1 MLDRAIRGSYRYWGW
16 ILFLLAV
23 AGTGFW
29 CYTVQWKEGL
39 IVTGMGRDV
48 AWGLYIGQ
56 LTYFAGVAAGSVMVI
71 LPYYLYDYRAF
82 GRITVLSEFLAV
94 GAIIMCGL
102 FVMVDLGNLPRMSN
116 VLLFFNP
123 KSILFYDMIVLNLF
137 MLMNLIIGWNVL
149 SAEEKGVE
157 YGKWVRVLIYISIP
171 LAFSIRT
178 VTAFLYSGIPG
189 RHYWL
194 TALMAPRLIAS
205 AFAAGPSILIL
216 LCFIIRRFTRFDPGK
231 EQINTLGRIVAYAM
245 VINVFFMLLEVFTS
259 FYSQIPA
266 LMHPFVY
273 LFRGYE
279 GQGSLAPFMWIAV
292 FFTAVSLILLIIPSV
307 RRKEKLL
314 ISACISVIVS
324 TWIDKGL
331 GLVIG
336 GLIPNPFD
344 SIMEYTPT
352 WVEIGISAGVL
363 AVGAL
368 VVTILFKIVISV
380 KEEVSGG

>member
-16 ILFLLAV
+16 ILFLLV
-23 AGTGFW
+23 VTGIGFW
-29 CYTVQWKEGL
+29 CYMAQWKEGL
-39 IVTGMGRDV
+39 IVTGLGRDV
-48 AWGLYIGQ
+48 SWGLYVGQ

-71 LPYYLYDYRAF
+71 LPYYLHDYRAF

-94 GAIIMCGL
+94 GAIITCGL
-102 FVMVDLGNLPRMSN
+102 FVMVDLGNLPRMAN
-116 VLLFFNP
+116 VLLYLNP

-137 MLMNLIIGWNVL
+137 LLINLIVGWNVL

-157 YGKWVRVLIYISIP
+157 YRKWVRILGYISIP

-178 VTAFLYSGIPG
+178 ITAFLYSGIPG

-194 TALMAPRLIAS
+194 TALMAPRLMAS
-205 AFAAGPSILIL
+205 AFAAGPAILIL
-216 LCFIIRRFTRFDPGK
+216 LCFIIRRFTKFDPGK
-231 EQINTLGRIVAYAM
+231 EQIRTLSGIIAYAM
-245 VINVFFMLLEVFTS
+245 ILNVFFMLLEVFTS

-266 LMHPFVY
+266 LMHPFIY

-279 GQGSLAPFMWIAV
+279 GHGNFVPFMWTAM
-292 FFTAVSLILLIIPSV
+292 FFTFISLILLIIPSA
-307 RRKEKLL
+307 RRKENLL
-314 ISACISVIVS
+314 IFACISVIIS

-344 SIMEYTPT
+344 RIVEYAPT
-352 WVEIGISAGVL
+352 AMEIGISAGIL
-363 AVGAL
+363 AAGAI
-368 VVTILFKIVISV
+368 VVTVLYKVTVSV
-380 KEEVSGG
+380 KEEAS